1 LRFFIILGLLFLN
14 NIYSQS
20 SCNLFSN
27 IQCIDENRGYYF
39 YKKEIPLTDCG
50 RYNLNDREK
59 IFLKEQL
66 TQSIVSI
73 VETKSSQSIE
83 FSESKKNFS
92 EKEVF
97 YSFSKSNS
105 SAILFNPKFSLCRQ
119 ILNGSEKLFVYVYV
133 NKSEFNRL
141 MLDYFRSSTNR
152 LSKSLSLNEQTFIS
166 NKYYDFKEEVNE
178 LNNGLKTLS
187 SFYGLM
193 ISLNIDK
200 NSIEKFLLLEN
211 RIYSFFKKINSVENK
226 LKLVNKNINEN
237 NFVKAY
243 KLIESI
249 DLTLSDKKLKNQFKS
264 TIKYYND
271 RVKIERKNKI
281 KNLKNQSVSFNNI
294 SLGLGMNSGIS
305 NINSNVDPETNN
317 NHFDVIY
324 PFIDGRILF
333 NDRDH
338 KFGYGGYFQHHLS
351 TSLITL
357 SNSDYIS
364 PFSSNFS
371 EVGLLGQYFFIRDSF
386 GDSMTSI
393 SFSIGN
399 LLGSY
404 FSEDLE
410 KLNFWTFSPG
420 IKTYLQ
426 SDNTRSYRTSLF
438 FRSNFILGK
447 NPYTYSSFSVGL
459 SMDFKINRKISSED
473 KIQLE
478 NEFKTY

>member
-1 LRFFIILGLLFLN
+1 MRFLFFFTLFVFTKV
-14 NIYSQS
+14 YTQS
-20 SCNLFSN
+20 SCDSFSK
-27 IQCIDENRGYYF
+27 IQCIDENGDYYF
-39 YKKEIPLTDCG
+39 YKKEIPTNDCG
-50 RYNLNDREK
+50 RFNLNDTEK
-59 IFLKEQL
+59 LNLKELL

-73 VETKSSQSIE
+73 VESNSSQSVKFSKRGGRFSE
-83 FSESKKNFS
+83 EEFFNSFSES
-92 EKEVF
+92 
-97 YSFSKSNS
+97 NS
-105 SAILFNPKFSLCRQ
+105 TAILFNPKFSLCKQ

-133 NKSEFNRL
+133 NKSEFDRL
-141 MLDYFRSSTNR
+141 MIDYFKLSTKRLSNR
-152 LSKSLSLNEQTFIS
+152 LSENEQTFDS
-166 NKYYDFKEEVNE
+166 DKYYDFKEEVKE

-193 ISLNIDK
+193 ISLKVDQ
-200 NSIEKFLLLEN
+200 NSISRFLLLEN
-211 RIYSFFKKINSVENK
+211 NIKSFLNKISSVENK
-226 LKLVNKNINEN
+226 IKLINKNITEN
-237 NFVKAY
+237 NFENAY

-249 DLTLSDKKLKNQFKS
+249 DLTLSDKKLKIPFKS

-271 RVKIERKNKI
+271 KVKIERRNKI
-281 KNLKNQSVSFNNI
+281 KNLKKQSVSFNNL
-294 SLGLGMNSGIS
+294 SLGFGMNSGIS
-305 NINSNVDPETNN
+305 NIDSNVNVETNN

-324 PFIDGRILF
+324 PFVDGRIIF

-338 KFGYGGYFQHHLS
+338 KFGYGGYFRHHFS
-351 TSLITL
+351 TSLITFSD
-357 SNSDYIS
+357 SNYIS

-371 EVGLLGQYFFIRDSF
+371 EVGLLGQYFFIRDSY

-393 SFSIGN
+393 SFSVGN

-410 KLNFWTFSPG
+410 KLNFWSFSPG

-426 SDNTRSYRTSLF
+426 SDNTKSYRTSLF
-438 FRSNFILGK
+438 FRTNFILGK
-447 NPYTYSSFSVGL
+447 KPYTYSSFSVGI